1 VSLGLAGRA
10 IAGVG
15 VVAGLLGIALTIVS
29 FPGGFSAR
37 HVQDGTAAAFL
48 LITLAFASHFPAE
61 IGRDAQGAALGAA
74 AFGFYL
80 FVPARF
86 AFDQLDVLDAGA
98 WLGFCSVLIPLG
110 FLVVQWDRAHAA
122 ATQRTGRTLASL
134 DPGPLAALVGLALIV
149 VGVWL
154 AIDDGGPSYW
164 NLSHTLGILVLLLAA
179 ANLLYLWRGVSD
191 TGLLVASATFGLV
204 VYAWVYHAFERLGSL
219 GSGGWLEAVGG
230 LVLIAG
236 VLYARRT
243 AAVPAA
249 AGAPSPLAA
258 Q

>member
-10 IAGVG
+10 IAGLG
-15 VVAGLLGIALTIVS
+15 IVAGFLGIGLTLVS
-29 FPGGFSAR
+29 FAGGFSAR

-48 LITLAFASHFPAE
+48 LVTLALASHFPAE

-80 FVPARF
+80 FIPARF
-86 AFDQLDVLDAGA
+86 AFDQLDVLDSGA
-98 WLGFCSVLIPLG
+98 WLGFCTILIPIG
-110 FLVVQWDRAHAA
+110 FLVVQLDRAHTPAA
-122 ATQRTGRTLASL
+122 QPASRTLASL
-134 DPGPLAALVGLALIV
+134 DRGTLVALVGLVLIV

-164 NLSHTLGILVLLLAA
+164 NVSHTLGILILLLAA

-191 TGLLVASATFGLV
+191 TGLLVASTTFGLV
-204 VYAWVYHAFERLGSL
+204 VYAWVYHAFEQLGSL
-219 GSGGWLEAVGG
+219 GAGGWLEAVGG

-236 VLYARRT
+236 VIYARRT
-243 AAVPAA
+243 AAVLAP
-249 AGAPSPLAA
+249 AGAPSPVAA